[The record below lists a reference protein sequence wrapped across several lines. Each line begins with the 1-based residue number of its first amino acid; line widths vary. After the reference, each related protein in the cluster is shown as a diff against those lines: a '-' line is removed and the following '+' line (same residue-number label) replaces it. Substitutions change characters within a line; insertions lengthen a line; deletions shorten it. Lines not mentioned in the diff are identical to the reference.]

1 MAHYLIVGQG
11 IAGTTLAYTLL
22 KRGCTVHIADNN
34 QPQTASKVAAGLFNP
49 VTGYR
54 MTKTWLADR
63 LFPFLYEFYPAMER
77 DLNAHFFHPLPMYRP
92 FESMAQQNEIL
103 AETSDEKF
111 ARYVD
116 KVVQPDAY
124 GSKIK
129 DDFGGIM
136 LKNCGYVNLPLLLS
150 AARSVW
156 QAAGI
161 YRECEVAE
169 EDIRVTADKVYFQE
183 IEADY
188 LIFCRGWQEATRGLF
203 SLPFRPVK
211 GETLQVKFTDEQY
224 KEIINRGCWILPQA
238 ENTYHIG
245 ATYHQQ
251 DLSLEPTQKAWDE
264 LTGKLAKL
272 TDASWELIG
281 RSAGIRPATYDRRPF
296 IGMHPQQPRIGVFN
310 GLGAKGVSLAPYFA
324 AVFTDFLEG
333 KIDNLPAEVWI
344 GRCKGLMN

>member
-1 MAHYLIVGQG
+1 MAHYFIVGQG

-22 KRGCTVHIADNN
+22 KRGHTVHIADNN

-63 LFPFLYEFYPAMER
+63 LFPFLHEFYLAMECDFNTR
-77 DLNAHFFHPLPMYRP
+77 FFHPLPMYRP
-92 FESMAQQNEIL
+92 FESMAQQNEVL

-111 ARYVD
+111 AGYVD
-116 KVVQPDAY
+116 KIVQPNAY

-136 LKNCGYVNLPLLLS
+136 LTNCGYVNLPLLLS

-188 LIFCRGWQEATRGLF
+188 LIFCRGWQEADRSLF

-238 ENTYHIG
+238 ENTYRIG

-251 DLSLEPTQKAWDE
+251 DLSLEFTQKAWDE

-324 AVFTDFLEG
+324 TIFADFMEG
-333 KIDNLPAEVWI
+333 KIDSLPAEVWI
-344 GRCKGLMN
+344 GRCKR